1 MCVASFPLKLEDLRK
16 RTSARKESLRVGR
29 GLLLARATRGSV
41 PQSMKNTIANK
52 KEEREANLR
61 FMEERERPI
70 EACLR
75 LDEVG
80 KTPTMLE
87 ACLSLLALEA

>member
-1 MCVASFPLKLEDLRK
+1 MR
-16 RTSARKESLRVGR
+16 
-29 GLLLARATRGSV
+29 
-41 PQSMKNTIANK
+41 NTIASK
-52 KEEREANLR
+52 RQEREANSR

-80 KTPTMLE
+80 KIPTMLE
-87 ACLSLLALEA
+87 GCLSLLDLEA